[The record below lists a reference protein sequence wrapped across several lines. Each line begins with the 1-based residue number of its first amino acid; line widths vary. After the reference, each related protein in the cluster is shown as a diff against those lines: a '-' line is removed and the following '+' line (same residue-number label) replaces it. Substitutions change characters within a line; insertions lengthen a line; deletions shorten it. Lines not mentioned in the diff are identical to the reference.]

1 MAYSDSWRV
10 NKSGVLALDTANILR
25 SLDTV
30 VGSLT
35 DGSLS
40 VRLAGMASG
49 INGKPGEILV
59 NRRIPLTSKEVPI
72 AGNRVDVMT
81 GQTVFAAWRYTHG
94 IRDVDDKLFWIGRQK
109 YKHISNTERLPVV
122 PFMVALENVFLRHNI
137 ISEVPNAAKY
147 SEQAILFHE
156 VLTNDELKQRG
167 EILDINNLA
176 DYITYTGLWGKT
188 PDPNEL
194 HKELMPAIF
203 VLQAGINEV
212 VSNPRK
218 YRNSKSARNNSRNL
232 GDIDQNA
239 KIDDA
244 VKSGNFSSLM
254 QDTTP
259 SPGSANVRIDYF
271 LSLYK
276 NIISLLPDPPPAQP
290 ANKPSIKISGME
302 FTDQDINEK
311 DTPPEQTAHKITDV
325 TTLNEVGARPEDKVS
340 DNTPSG
346 NFAQD
351 VQLFID
357 SNITD
362 LSKTVQDQINTVQG
376 NTRISD
382 IRGGKESNSF
392 FIVPKPDNSE
402 TSSIPELTRRLNW
415 LTRIKTR
422 ISSRVLR
429 FQQEG
434 RLDRKNL
441 HRYMIDGRNYRSKMK
456 IARSD
461 HDFVLLLDGSGSMSG
476 AGEKIYMAARSAA
489 DALPR
494 KKVKVLVYST
504 ASPFIHNTASDQG
517 NVVLN
522 RLETG
527 STFNSCYVSHINSC
541 GKLPKVRPSGGTP
554 TTKAMLVAAEM
565 YPKSVIIHFSDGD
578 ANSGITLKECAELI
592 KQKHPKIIMSHILLR
607 DSWNAL
613 SPQWQEVNDLGIQV
627 RTITSVDEFPDAL
640 LETSRFW
647 FLE

>member
-311 DTPPEQTAHKITDV
+311 DTPPAQTAHKITDV

-382 IRGGKESNSF
+382 IRGGKESKSF
-392 FIVPKPDNSE
+392 FIVTKPDNSE
-402 TSSIPELTRRLNW
+402 TYSIPELTRR
-415 LTRIKTR
+415 
-422 ISSRVLR
+422 
-429 FQQEG
+429 
-434 RLDRKNL
+434 
-441 HRYMIDGRNYRSKMK
+441 
-456 IARSD
+456 
-461 HDFVLLLDGSGSMSG
+461 
-476 AGEKIYMAARSAA
+476 
-489 DALPR
+489 
-494 KKVKVLVYST
+494 
-504 ASPFIHNTASDQG
+504 
-517 NVVLN
+517 
-522 RLETG
+522 
-527 STFNSCYVSHINSC
+527 
-541 GKLPKVRPSGGTP
+541 
-554 TTKAMLVAAEM
+554 
-565 YPKSVIIHFSDGD
+565 
-578 ANSGITLKECAELI
+578 
-592 KQKHPKIIMSHILLR
+592 
-607 DSWNAL
+607 
-613 SPQWQEVNDLGIQV
+613 
-627 RTITSVDEFPDAL
+627 
-640 LETSRFW
+640 
-647 FLE
+647 